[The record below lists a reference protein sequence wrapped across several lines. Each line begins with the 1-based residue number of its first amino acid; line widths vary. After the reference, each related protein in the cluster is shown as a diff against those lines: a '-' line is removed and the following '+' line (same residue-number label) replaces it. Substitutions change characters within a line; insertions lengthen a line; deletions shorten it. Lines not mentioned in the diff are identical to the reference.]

1 MVEAC
6 KMAERRRPSRVSNI
20 VILAEREVL
29 YGVYTNMCMYW
40 FFLCSVVS
48 ALEGYI
54 YIYQKTSISIY
65 IYRHMYIYIC

>member
-1 MVEAC
+1 
-6 KMAERRRPSRVSNI
+6 MAERRRPSRVSNI

-48 ALEGYI
+48 ALGGYI
-54 YIYQKTSISIY
+54 YIYIKKHQYLNIY
-65 IYRHMYIYIC
+65 I

>member
-1 MVEAC
+1 
-6 KMAERRRPSRVSNI
+6 MAERRRPSRVSNI

-48 ALEGYI
+48 ALGGYI